1 MRLPILISRRY
12 FFSRNNP
19 GVVNIIT
26 GISVLGYAIGAAG
39 LVILMSALNGFESII
54 FSTYQNTDA
63 DYVML
68 PVAGKR
74 LEVGDALIKDIGQ
87 TKGVKAVVGV
97 LKDKAILR
105 YGDNQTA
112 CEVVGVDEGIKGFW
126 QMDSVISEGKPVLYD
141 EKQASR
147 GMVGDMAWMGE
158 GLVYRLGVGTIDAP
172 IRLMV
177 MNQDANVMS
186 VDAYNESI
194 FIPSA
199 MLKLPEEESSKRVYI
214 GLEQARSLFLKE
226 GYSELMVRFE
236 KGLGVSER
244 VRLEEEL
251 GRKVAGN
258 KEVKWITGQEQHGT
272 LYKMFNTEKWI
283 SFGILAFVLLLISFN
298 LIGALSL
305 LVIDKQRDFLMMF
318 RMGMRLW
325 HIRLLVFLEGI
336 WVAITGTVL
345 GLILGVGLVLLQ
357 QRFGLVKTEST
368 FTLAYPVELRI
379 FDLGWI
385 CLLTM
390 GLGLFSAYI
399 PGYRAG
405 RSVIARNN

>member
-1 MRLPILISRRY
+1 M
-12 FFSRNNP
+12 
-19 GVVNIIT
+19 
-26 GISVLGYAIGAAG
+26 
-39 LVILMSALNGFESII
+39 
-54 FSTYQNTDA
+54 
-63 DYVML
+63 
-68 PVAGKR
+68 
-74 LEVGDALIKDIGQ
+74 EVSDALIKDIGQ

-236 KGLGVSER
+236 VCWRYQKCE
-244 VRLEEEL
+244 
-251 GRKVAGN
+251 
-258 KEVKWITGQEQHGT
+258 
-272 LYKMFNTEKWI
+272 
-283 SFGILAFVLLLISFN
+283 
-298 LIGALSL
+298 
-305 LVIDKQRDFLMMF
+305 
-318 RMGMRLW
+318 
-325 HIRLLVFLEGI
+325 
-336 WVAITGTVL
+336 
-345 GLILGVGLVLLQ
+345 
-357 QRFGLVKTEST
+357 
-368 FTLAYPVELRI
+368 
-379 FDLGWI
+379 
-385 CLLTM
+385 C
-390 GLGLFSAYI
+390 
-399 PGYRAG
+399 
-405 RSVIARNN
+405 